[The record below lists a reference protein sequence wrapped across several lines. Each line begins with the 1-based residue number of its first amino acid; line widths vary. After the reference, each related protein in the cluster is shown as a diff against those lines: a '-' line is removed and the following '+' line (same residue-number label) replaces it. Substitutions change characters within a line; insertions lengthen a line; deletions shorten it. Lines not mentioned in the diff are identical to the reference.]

1 VANALDSRLPAPSNL
16 SAATLALAAEI
27 AQALKTAKR
36 PLVISGPSDRSAA
49 VIQATANVAWALP
62 GASLAFTA
70 PECNSFG
77 LGLMD
82 APALEAALEAQ
93 ADTVIVLENDLYQRL
108 PAGVVDRFLARF
120 QHVVALDHLE
130 TATTAKAELV
140 LPAATF
146 AEGDGTLVSSE
157 GRAQRFFQVF
167 LPPEPIQE
175 SWRWLGP
182 WETLDDVVA
191 ALAAGLPQFAAAA
204 HAAPSAGFRIAG
216 AKIPREPHR
225 YSGRTSMLANISVH
239 EPKPPDDPDSPLS
252 FSMEGNPD
260 QPPSA
265 LLPFFW
271 TPGWNSIQ
279 AVNKFQAEIGGPLR
293 QGDPGVRV
301 IERDGA
307 GFRFFER
314 QPPPFE
320 TRRGEWLVVP
330 CYHIFGSEELSRSA
344 PAIVELSPEPY
355 VALNPEDASS
365 FGKEVELFGQR
376 LPVKI
381 AKDLPKGLAGVPAGM
396 PPFDGVDLP
405 GWSRISKV
413 P

>member
-1 VANALDSRLPAPSNL
+1 
-16 SAATLALAAEI
+16 
-27 AQALKTAKR
+27 
-36 PLVISGPSDRSAA
+36 
-49 VIQATANVAWALP
+49 
-62 GASLAFTA
+62 
-70 PECNSFG
+70 
-77 LGLMD
+77 MD

-239 EPKPPDDPDSPLS
+239 EPKPPDDADSPLS
-252 FSMEGNPD
+252 FSMEGSPD
-260 QPPSA
+260 QPPPA

-271 TPGWNSIQ
+271 APGWNSIQ

-293 QGDPGVRV
+293 QGDPGVRL
-301 IERDGA
+301 IERGGA
-307 GFRFFER
+307 GFSFFEP
-314 QPPPFE
+314 PPPFE
-320 TRRGEWLVVP
+320 TRQGEWLVVP

-381 AKDLPKGLAGVPAGM
+381 ANALPKGLAGVPAGM
-396 PPFDGVDLP
+396 PPFAGLHLP